1 MRKITQLLI
10 FLPAIAFAQNTD
22 VLKQKANRVD
32 FNTRTNAPAF
42 VELKSNQ
49 NLKITNAESDQWARQ
64 LFQLREQD
72 KFKFVEKYDDK
83 FKADVSHYKYQQQYN
98 NIPVEFTMIRVRE
111 KGGNIQSVNGDFY
124 LSFEPEN
131 NIVISST
138 QAFENAKAAVPAT
151 KYKWEMKEEEAML
164 RVALAKPDFSYD
176 PKVQL
181 VLLPLDKGAGR
192 KLYYAYKFDIYA
204 HEPDVRFDV
213 YVDASNGEVLKK
225 LPKLCTI
232 DVPGKAQTKYYGL
245 QNITTDSIAP
255 GQYILRQNNRK
266 GVAQQIETRDCNNN
280 DENASVDFTDADNL
294 WNNVNSSYN
303 EAATDCHLGAEMTF
317 DYFYDTLNRDSY
329 DGQGSK
335 LLQYMHFDRGWF
347 NAQWTGSYS
356 RYGDGNG
363 EPLVSVDVV
372 SHEITHGV
380 TQTTAGLIYES
391 QSGALNESF
400 SDIFGTAVE
409 FGKLGPGLASWIIG
423 KNSFAL
429 RNMAAPNDFQNPDTY
444 EGLYWTNTKDCVPSG
459 NNDYCGVHNNSGVQN
474 FWFYL
479 LAQGG
484 VGNNDKNTA
493 YNVSG
498 IGLHKA
504 ARIAY
509 KNLRD
514 YLTFESNY
522 EDARNGSIQA
532 AIDLYGFGSQ
542 EYQSTMNAW
551 HAVGVGRAYTAIPVA
566 DFFVEEV
573 ICKANTAISFK
584 NNSGSATSYLW
595 DFGDGATSNQTNPS
609 HSYSANGI
617 YNVRL
622 IATNPNGS
630 DTFLKNNCVYIFS
643 NSVIPTSCVADVQLP
658 LGTTGIYKVKLAELE
673 NSSFG
678 PTAEDPYM
686 DFTCY
691 RAFVGAGNSY
701 PMEITTFVTS
711 AVFTRVHIDW
721 NNDGTY
727 DASELVMKTDAV
739 VQNHYDTVFVPRSA
753 VKDVPLRMRV
763 VSGRASINTPDVICS
778 KVRNGQIEDYTVIV
792 SSSIGIDQ
800 SKNYQFN
807 IYPNPSNGI
816 FNIKGINA
824 SSDVRVLNII
834 GAELMKINIQ
844 EDQAIDL
851 SSLAKGVYLL
861 EINSNGMIETQ
872 KIIIQ

>member
-1 MRKITQLLI
+1 MKKITQLLI
-10 FLPAIAFAQNTD
+10 FLPALAFAQNAD
-22 VLKQKANRVD
+22 VLKQKATRVD
-32 FNTRTNAPAF
+32 FNDRTNAPAF
-42 VELKSNQ
+42 VQLKSNQ

-72 KFKFVEKYDDK
+72 KFKFVEKYNDE
-83 FKADVSHYKYQQQYN
+83 FNSTLSHYKYQQQYN
-98 NIPVEFTMIRVRE
+98 NIPVEFSMIRVRE
-111 KGGNIQSVNGDFY
+111 KSGNIESVNGDFY
-124 LSFEPEN
+124 LQFEPQN
-131 NIVISST
+131 QVVINSS
-138 QAFENAKAAVPAT
+138 QAFEFAKAAVPAK
-151 KYKWEMKEEEAML
+151 KYKWEMKDEEAML
-164 RVALAKPDFSYD
+164 KVALAQPDFSYD

-181 VLLPLDKGAGR
+181 VLLPLQKDTER

-213 YVDASNGEVLKK
+213 YVDASTGEVLKK

-232 DVPGKAQTKYYGL
+232 DVPAKAQTKYFGL

-266 GVAQQIETRDCNNN
+266 GIGQQIETRNCNRGN
-280 DENASVDFTDADNL
+280 ESGSVDFTDSDNF
-294 WNNVNSSYN
+294 WNNVNSNYN

-335 LLQYMHFDRGWF
+335 LLQYMHFDNGWF

-356 RYGDGNG
+356 RYGDGSG

-409 FGKLGPGLASWIIG
+409 FAKLSPGLSSWIIG

-444 EGLYWTNTKDCVPSG
+444 EGLYWTNTKGCTPSG

-484 VGNNDKNTA
+484 VGNNDKNIA
-493 YNVSG
+493 YNVTG
-498 IGLHKA
+498 IGIHKA

-514 YLTFESNY
+514 YLTYESNY

-532 AIDLYGFGSQ
+532 SIDLYGFGSQ
-542 EYQSTMNAW
+542 EYQSVMNAW
-551 HAVGVGRAYTAIPVA
+551 HAVGLGRAYTAIPVA
-566 DFFVEEV
+566 DFYLEEV
-573 ICKANTAISFK
+573 ICQANTPIKFK
-584 NNSGSATSYLW
+584 NNSGTATSYLW
-595 DFGDGATSNQTNPS
+595 DFGDGNTSTQANPS
-609 HSYSANGI
+609 HTYTSNGI
-617 YNVRL
+617 YDVRL
-622 IATNPNGS
+622 IAINPNGT
-630 DTFLKNNCVYIFS
+630 DTFLKKNCVYIFS

-658 LGTTGIYKVKLAELE
+658 LGTTGIYNVKLAELE
-673 NSSFG
+673 NKSGG
-678 PTAEDPYM
+678 PTAESPYM

-701 PMEITTFVTS
+701 PMEITTYSSS
-711 AVFTRVHIDW
+711 AVFTRAYIDW
-721 NNDGTY
+721 NNDGSFEQ
-727 DASELVMKTDAV
+727 SELVMKTDNII
-739 VQNHYDTVFVPRSA
+739 QNHYDTVFVPKTA
-753 VKDVPLRMRV
+753 LKDIPLRMRV

-778 KVRNGQIEDYTVIV
+778 KLRNGQIEDYTVVV

-800 SKNYQFN
+800 EKNYTFSV
-807 IYPNPSNGI
+807 YPNPSTGI
-816 FNIKGINA
+816 FYIKGINGNA
-824 SSDVRVLNII
+824 NVRVLNII
-834 GAELMKINIQ
+834 GAELMNINL
-844 EDQAIDL
+844 ESTEALDL
-851 SSLAKGVYLL
+851 STFTKGIYML
-861 EINSNGMIETQ
+861 EINANGSKEVQ
-872 KIIIQ
+872 KVIIK